1 MSQDLVAV
9 IATTALGLS
18 LLGLLVA
25 LIVLLRVSRAGRR
38 GGRGAAVGDASLEA
52 TVTAQLERLS
62 ALDTRVT
69 ALDVR
74 AKGAVQRIG
83 VVRFNPFEDTGSNQ
97 SFALALLDARGNGV
111 VISSLH
117 SRQATRV
124 YLKQISGGEA
134 RPHCPTRSR
143 RLYARPERTA
153 PELIRWPCHATWHGD
168 RRWWGH
174 GTPARRP
181 AISVGRTVRWRA
193 GLAAGDQ
200 RTPARAQP

>member
-9 IATTALGLS
+9 IATIALGLS

-124 YLKQISGGEA
+124 YLKQISGGRSETALSDEESEA
-134 RPHCPTRSR
+134 LRQ
-143 RLYARPERTA
+143 
-153 PELIRWPCHATWHGD
+153 
-168 RRWWGH
+168 
-174 GTPARRP
+174 
-181 AISVGRTVRWRA
+181 A
-193 GLAAGDQ
+193 GADGA
-200 RTPARAQP
+200 